1 MNTDFTNCQRTVNTY
16 GGQNGTKIGI
26 LYENQ
31 KYMMKLPPK
40 SKNNKAMNYTNS
52 CISEYVACHIIQT
65 LGIPVQETLLGTYRD
80 KIAVICK
87 DFTNKHTRL
96 QDFACLKN
104 TIIDSEQNGY
114 GTELSDIL
122 KSIDEQQL
130 LPPQDLKK
138 RFWDMFI
145 ADTLLGNFDRH
156 NGNWGFLV
164 NMETETAHLAPIYDC
179 GSCLYPQLDEKGMEQ
194 ILSDKKEIEKRI
206 FTFPN
211 SAIKEQDVKINYVR
225 FLMSTED
232 KDCIVSLQNI
242 GQRINMQEI
251 KTIIDK
257 TPYISDI
264 HKKFLGTMIEK
275 RNELIIKPALERTK
289 ELKTLQNNQT
299 TEKQSKKTQIKAII
313 LT

>member
-1 MNTDFTNCQRTVNTY
+1 MDRDFTNCRRTINTY
-16 GGQNGTKIGI
+16 GGQSGTKIGI

-65 LGIPVQETLLGTYRD
+65 LNIPVQETLLGTYKD

-87 DFTNKHTRL
+87 DFTDTHTRL

-104 TIIDSEQNGY
+104 TIIDSEHNGY

-122 KSIDEQQL
+122 KSINEQQL
-130 LPPQDLKK
+130 LPPEDLKK

-145 ADTLLGNFDRH
+145 TDALLGNFDRH

-164 NMETETAHLAPIYDC
+164 DMETETTSLAPIYDC

-194 ILSDKKEIEKRI
+194 TLSNEKEIEKRI

-211 SAIKEQDVKINYVR
+211 SAIKEQDVKINYAK
-225 FLMSTED
+225 FLMSTKN
-232 KDCIVSLQNI
+232 KDCIISLQNI
-242 GQRINMQEI
+242 GQQIDMQEI
-251 KTIIDK
+251 KAIIDE
-257 TPYISDI
+257 TPYISDV

-289 ELKTLQNNQT
+289 ELKTLQNN
-299 TEKQSKKTQIKAII
+299 
-313 LT
+313 L